1 MSAQE
6 SVFNTPY
13 RAFLFDMDGT
23 VLNSI
28 AAAERIWATWAL
40 RHGVDVDTFLPTI
53 HGVRA
58 IDTINRLALPGV
70 DAEAEAAFITEA
82 EIEDVEGIIEVP
94 GAANFLKSLPVN
106 QWAIVTSA
114 PKALALRRM
123 AAAGIPQPL
132 VMVTAEDVSAGKPDP
147 AGYRLAAKRLGVEPA
162 DCLIFEDATV
172 GILAAEAAGAGL
184 IVVTATHDHPL
195 QTPHATLARYTSVT
209 AVVDPDG
216 PIRLHAPTLGLCCFS
231 KPRESTA
238 NCGRNK
244 PRIRR
249 RIAPVTAL
257 LRSECGRS
265 AGSASPRPATGQ
277 RRNERPVPS
286 PLQ

>member
-1 MSAQE
+1 MSAQK
-6 SVFNTPY
+6 SVLNTSY

-28 AAAERIWATWAL
+28 AAAERIWAAWAL
-40 RHGVDVDTFLPTI
+40 RHGVDVVSFLPTI

-70 DAEAEAAFITEA
+70 DGEAEAAFITEA

-94 GAANFLKSLPVN
+94 GAANFLKSLPAN

-123 AAAGIPQPL
+123 AAAGIPEPL

-147 AGYRLAAKRLGVEPA
+147 AGYRLAARRLGVEPA

-195 QTPHATLARYTSVT
+195 QTPHATLASYDSVE
-209 AVVDPDG
+209 AHVDRDDQ
-216 PIRLHAPTLGLCCFS
+216 IRLHT
-231 KPRESTA
+231 
-238 NCGRNK
+238 
-244 PRIRR
+244 I
-249 RIAPVTAL
+249 
-257 LRSECGRS
+257 
-265 AGSASPRPATGQ
+265 
-277 RRNERPVPS
+277 
-286 PLQ
+286 

>member
-1 MSAQE
+1 
-6 SVFNTPY
+6 
-13 RAFLFDMDGT
+13 MDGT

-28 AAAERIWATWAL
+28 AAAERIWAAWAL
-40 RHGVDVDTFLPTI
+40 RHGVDVVSFLPTI

-70 DAEAEAAFITEA
+70 DGEAEAAFITEA

-94 GAANFLKSLPVN
+94 GAANFLKSLPAN

-123 AAAGIPQPL
+123 AAAGIPEPL

-147 AGYRLAAKRLGVEPA
+147 AGYRLAARRLGVEPA

-195 QTPHATLARYTSVT
+195 QTPHATLASYDSVE
-209 AVVDPDG
+209 AHVDQDDQ
-216 PIRLHAPTLGLCCFS
+216 IRLHT
-231 KPRESTA
+231 
-238 NCGRNK
+238 
-244 PRIRR
+244 I
-249 RIAPVTAL
+249 
-257 LRSECGRS
+257 
-265 AGSASPRPATGQ
+265 
-277 RRNERPVPS
+277 
-286 PLQ
+286 

>member
-6 SVFNTPY
+6 SVFNTHY

-28 AAAERIWATWAL
+28 AAAERIWAAWAL
-40 RHGVDVDTFLPTI
+40 RHGVDVASFLPTI

-94 GAANFLKSLPVN
+94 GAANFLKSLPAN

-123 AAAGIPQPL
+123 AAAGIPEPL
-132 VMVTAEDVSAGKPDP
+132 VLVTAEDVSAGKPDP
-147 AGYRLAAKRLGVEPA
+147 AGYRLATKRLGVEPA

-195 QTPHATLARYTSVT
+195 QTPHTTLASYNSVEART
-209 AVVDPDG
+209 DADG
-216 PIRLHAPTLGLCCFS
+216 LIC
-231 KPRESTA
+231 
-238 NCGRNK
+238 
-244 PRIRR
+244 
-249 RIAPVTAL
+249 
-257 LRSECGRS
+257 
-265 AGSASPRPATGQ
+265 
-277 RRNERPVPS
+277 
-286 PLQ
+286 LQQI

>member
-6 SVFNTPY
+6 SVFNTHY

-28 AAAERIWATWAL
+28 AAAERIWAAWAL
-40 RHGVDVDTFLPTI
+40 RHGVDVASFLPTI

-70 DAEAEAAFITEA
+70 DAEAEAALITEA

-94 GAANFLKSLPVN
+94 GAADFLKSLPAN

-195 QTPHATLARYTSVT
+195 QTPHATLASYKSVEART
-209 AVVDPDG
+209 DADG
-216 PIRLHAPTLGLCCFS
+216 LIRLQQ
-231 KPRESTA
+231 
-238 NCGRNK
+238 
-244 PRIRR
+244 I
-249 RIAPVTAL
+249 
-257 LRSECGRS
+257 
-265 AGSASPRPATGQ
+265 
-277 RRNERPVPS
+277 
-286 PLQ
+286 

>member
-1 MSAQE
+1 
-6 SVFNTPY
+6 
-13 RAFLFDMDGT
+13 MDGT

-28 AAAERIWATWAL
+28 AAAERIWAAWAL

-94 GAANFLKSLPVN
+94 GAASFLKSLPAN

-123 AAAGIPQPL
+123 AAAGIAQPL

-172 GILAAEAAGAGL
+172 GILAAEASGAGL

-195 QTPHATLARYTSVT
+195 QTPHATLASYDSVEART
-209 AVVDPDG
+209 YADG
-216 PIRLHAPTLGLCCFS
+216 LIRLT
-231 KPRESTA
+231 K
-238 NCGRNK
+238 
-244 PRIRR
+244 I
-249 RIAPVTAL
+249 
-257 LRSECGRS
+257 
-265 AGSASPRPATGQ
+265 
-277 RRNERPVPS
+277 
-286 PLQ
+286 

>member
-1 MSAQE
+1 
-6 SVFNTPY
+6 
-13 RAFLFDMDGT
+13 
-23 VLNSI
+23 
-28 AAAERIWATWAL
+28 L
-40 RHGVDVDTFLPTI
+40 RHGVDVASFLPTI

-94 GAANFLKSLPVN
+94 GAASFLKSLPAN

-195 QTPHATLARYTSVT
+195 QTPHATLASYESVV
-209 AVVDPDG
+209 AHVDHDDQ
-216 PIRLHAPTLGLCCFS
+216 IRLHT
-231 KPRESTA
+231 
-238 NCGRNK
+238 
-244 PRIRR
+244 I
-249 RIAPVTAL
+249 
-257 LRSECGRS
+257 
-265 AGSASPRPATGQ
+265 
-277 RRNERPVPS
+277 
-286 PLQ
+286 